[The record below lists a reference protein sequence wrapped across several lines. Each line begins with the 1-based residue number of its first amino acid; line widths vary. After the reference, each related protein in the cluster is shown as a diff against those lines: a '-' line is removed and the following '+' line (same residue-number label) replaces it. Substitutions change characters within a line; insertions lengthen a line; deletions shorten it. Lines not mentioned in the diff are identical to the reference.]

1 MNRHRLAVAIALLA
15 LSAASAPLFAGGP
28 YQYHAV
34 TPCRVADT
42 RACSA
47 NNTTPYCGTGPGFG
61 LVSFTFQGV
70 CGVPSGATAVT
81 LNATIVQATA
91 AGFLKLFPAGT
102 TEPLVS
108 TLNFVAGEPALAN
121 GAIVPLSA
129 LSVSQTTDLT
139 ARIAVGPGTAYL
151 VLDVTGYFQ

>member
-1 MNRHRLAVAIALLA
+1 MNRHRFAIAVVLFA
-15 LSAASAPLFAGGP
+15 MVAASAPLGAGGP
-28 YQYHAV
+28 YQYHAI

-42 RACSA
+42 RACSGS
-47 NNTTPYCGTGPGFG
+47 NTTASCGSGPSFG
-61 LVSFTFQGV
+61 LANFTFQGV

-81 LNATIVQATA
+81 LNATIVQPTA
-91 AGFLKLFPAGT
+91 QGYLKLFPAGT

-108 TLNFVAGEPALAN
+108 TLNYNAGEPALAN
-121 GAIVPLSA
+121 GAIVPLA
-129 LSVSQTTDLT
+129 ATTPDLT